1 MTMGDFL
8 VVSEKHSDALNLLT
22 LVCRMGLCKKGK
34 VSHLKPL
41 YVDETK
47 IRFITAA
54 FLRAC
59 LRGKLSGRCE
69 ARRGLRLRLGLGEGP
84 SCLRAPRHR
93 GQRQHAYRRAVIAL
107 SNRGNDEKHI
117 AWHVDGDLPSPSD
130 PSRTA
135 LCRLERDLGRSR
147 HHGHG
152 IGRISARVRCS
163 GISDRS

>member
-1 MTMGDFL
+1 MTMVDFL

-22 LVCRMGLCKKGK
+22 LACRMGLCKKGK

-59 LRGKLSGRCE
+59 FGGKMPGGRE

-84 SCLRAPRHR
+84 SGLRAARHR
-93 GQRQHAYRRAVIAL
+93 GQRQYAHRRAVIAR

-117 AWHVDGDLPSPSD
+117 AGHVDGDLPSPPD
-130 PSRTA
+130 PPRPA

-147 HHGHG
+147 HHGNG
-152 IGRISARVRCS
+152 FGRISPRVRS
-163 GISDRS
+163 IRVSDGS